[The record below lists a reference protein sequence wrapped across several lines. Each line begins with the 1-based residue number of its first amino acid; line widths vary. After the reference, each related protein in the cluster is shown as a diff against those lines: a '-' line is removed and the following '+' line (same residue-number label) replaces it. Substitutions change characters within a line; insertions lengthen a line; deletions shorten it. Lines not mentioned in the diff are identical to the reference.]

1 MTTTKNNTIL
11 RFVDWVN
18 GLLNVKNDK
27 SRKTISLLAIGLFV
41 IGLTVSARRLDS
53 AIAWQFSTAVLT
65 GMLGLLCLTFLV
77 NSLRTHTH
85 SRIVGARLSFGDNAK
100 ISLFGSAMNMLPLV
114 IPAGLIMRMSNF
126 VQHGGQAGHVARVF
140 AVNHLLVLASS
151 LLFGFSMLTTTGI
164 EQLQWPLLLVCVTYL
179 GTLLVLIKQSDTRY
193 GLAIGILELIG
204 VIVDAV
210 RIYLCFK
217 LLGFT
222 IEFYQTAVL
231 TISAVLGSAVSIVPA
246 GLGVRELVG
255 AMVSP
260 LISVL
265 PAQAFLA
272 IALNRIFGMAFFVG
286 LSGLVLFTD
295 RSKAQ

>member
-1 MTTTKNNTIL
+1 MTTTKNNSIL
-11 RFVDWVN
+11 RFIDWVN
-18 GLLNVKNDK
+18 GLLDVKNDR
-27 SRKTISLLAIGLFV
+27 SRKAITLVAIGLFI
-41 IGLTVSARRLDS
+41 IGLAVSARRLDS
-53 AIAWQFSTAVLT
+53 AIAWQFSSTLLV
-65 GMLGLLCLTFLV
+65 GMFILLCLTFLV

-114 IPAGLIMRMSNF
+114 IPAGMVMRMSNF
-126 VQHGGQAGHVARVF
+126 VQHGGHAGHVAGVLG
-140 AVNHLLVLASS
+140 VNYLLVLASS
-151 LLFGFSMLTTTGI
+151 LLLGFGMLTSTGF
-164 EQLQWPLLLVCVTYL
+164 EQLRWPLLLICAIYA
-179 GTLLVLIKQSDTRY
+179 GTLILFIKLSDINR
-193 GLAIGILELIG
+193 GLAIGTLELIG

-210 RIYLCFK
+210 RIFVCFHI
-217 LLGFT
+217 LGFT
-222 IEFYQTAVL
+222 VEIYQTAVL
-231 TISAVLGSAVSIVPA
+231 TVSAVLGSAVSIVPA

-255 AMVSP
+255 ATISP

-295 RSKAQ
+295 RSKVR